1 MIQTSKEKHPK
12 LIRLPEVIRKTGF
25 GRTWIYELIKAGRFP
40 KQVKISE
47 RSIAFIESEIDEW
60 IEKMIAKSRCV
71 SEYNY
76 RK

>member
-47 RSIAFIESEIDEW
+47 RSIAFMDLPLYFQTPVIT
-60 IEKMIAKSRCV
+60 
-71 SEYNY
+71 
-76 RK
+76 

>member
-1 MIQTSKEKHPK
+1 MIQTNKEKHPK

-25 GRTWIYELIKAGRFP
+25 GRTWIYELI
-40 KQVKISE
+40 KISE

-71 SEYNY
+71 SECKHFKQKGNI
-76 RK
+76 